1 MPYAC
6 IFETAQTYTQL
17 DLKGKKA
24 SKDIK
29 KSETCTL
36 IYFLYTIPDCLY
48 LIKLE
53 AYVSPQNE
61 SMHVNDSL

>member
-36 IYFLYTIPDCLY
+36 T
-48 LIKLE
+48 
-53 AYVSPQNE
+53 
-61 SMHVNDSL
+61 

>member
-17 DLKGKKA
+17 VLKGKKA

-29 KSETCTL
+29 KSETGTL
-36 IYFLYTIPDCLY
+36 IYFLYIIPDCLY

-53 AYVSPQNE
+53 AYVSLQNE
-61 SMHVNDSL
+61 SMHVK